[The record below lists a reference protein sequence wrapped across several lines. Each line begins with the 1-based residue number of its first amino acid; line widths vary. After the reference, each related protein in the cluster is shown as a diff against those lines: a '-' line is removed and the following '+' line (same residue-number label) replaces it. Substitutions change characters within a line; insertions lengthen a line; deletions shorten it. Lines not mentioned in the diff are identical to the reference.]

1 MFDERVLEKLF
12 KSMNEHVPAKRPNL
26 ADLLEMEDPCYIGKD
41 GRRYQLNRSELKLI
55 SENVDKWDWPRL
67 KLPILLMTDT
77 SPEQGGWKVMGK
89 VEVRLISR
97 LIHREPECEDE
108 MRVFYPQLHDI
119 RKILPTATNS
129 MYMP

>member
-12 KSMNEHVPAKRPNL
+12 KSMNEHLPAQRPNL
-26 ADLLEMEDPCYIGKD
+26 ADLLEMVEPCYTGKD
-41 GRRYQLNRSELKLI
+41 GRRYHLGKAELNLI

-67 KLPILLMTDT
+67 KLPIFLMTDT
-77 SPEQGGWKVMGK
+77 SHEQGCWKVMGK

-97 LIHREPECEDE
+97 LIHREPEREDE

-119 RKILPTATNS
+119 RKILPTTTNS

>member
-12 KSMNEHVPAKRPNL
+12 KSMNEHVPAQRPNL
-26 ADLLEMEDPCYIGKD
+26 ADLLETEEPCYTGKD
-41 GRRYQLNRSELKLI
+41 GRRYHLDKVELKLI
-55 SENVDKWDWPRL
+55 SENVDKWDWSRL

-77 SPEQGGWKVMGK
+77 SQEQGGWKVMGK
-89 VEVRLISR
+89 IEVRLISR
-97 LIHREPECEDE
+97 LIHREPEREDE